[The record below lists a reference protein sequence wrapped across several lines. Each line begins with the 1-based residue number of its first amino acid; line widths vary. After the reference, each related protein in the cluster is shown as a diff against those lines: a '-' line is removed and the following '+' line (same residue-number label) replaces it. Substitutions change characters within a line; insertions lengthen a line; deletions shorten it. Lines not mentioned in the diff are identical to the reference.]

1 MSRSY
6 KKTSIAGIHG
16 SDGEKFYKKVR
27 SGKERA
33 KVRELLAAGEYEDLE
48 EELEPWDEWNTS
60 RDGKMWFD
68 QDEFP
73 KLMRK

>member
-6 KKTSIAGIHG
+6 KRTPITGIHG
-16 SDGEKFYKKVR
+16 SNGEKFYKRAR

-33 KVRELLAAGEYEDLE
+33 KVRELLAAGAYEDLE
-48 EELEPWDEWNTS
+48 EELAPWDEWSTA
-60 RDGKMWFD
+60 RDGKTWFD
-68 QDEFP
+68 PDDFP